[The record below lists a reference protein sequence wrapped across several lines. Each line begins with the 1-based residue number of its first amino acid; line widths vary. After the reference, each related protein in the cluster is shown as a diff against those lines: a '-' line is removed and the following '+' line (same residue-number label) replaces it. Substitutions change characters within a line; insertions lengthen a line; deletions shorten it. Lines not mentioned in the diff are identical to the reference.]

1 MKTATASLMSSKDH
15 SKKAVAKAKAK
26 NNRSIGT
33 NTCCDLSFWKTACP
47 KTLGGLGRGLGYRV
61 CDGAEAG
68 GLGFKVI
75 GVEVWG

>member
-1 MKTATASLMSSKDH
+1 MSSKDH
-15 SKKAVAKAKAK
+15 SKKAVAKAKA
-26 NNRSIGT
+26 
-33 NTCCDLSFWKTACP
+33 KTACP

-61 CDGAEAG
+61 CGEAEAG

>member
-1 MKTATASLMSSKDH
+1 MSSKDH

-26 NNRSIGT
+26 NNRLRFVILEDSLPQ
-33 NTCCDLSFWKTACP
+33 NSW
-47 KTLGGLGRGLGYRV
+47 GLRAGLGYRV